1 MKQWLVR
8 MEKLFLNSRGGQR
21 LFKTY
26 LHQCCGAGA
35 GAGAG
40 GAEISAPAQQFRSRN
55 YLFCYDFSH
64 FTILLS
70 IWRIPEY
77 EYKLTS
83 NHRS

>member
-64 FTILLS
+64 FTIL
-70 IWRIPEY
+70 PKY